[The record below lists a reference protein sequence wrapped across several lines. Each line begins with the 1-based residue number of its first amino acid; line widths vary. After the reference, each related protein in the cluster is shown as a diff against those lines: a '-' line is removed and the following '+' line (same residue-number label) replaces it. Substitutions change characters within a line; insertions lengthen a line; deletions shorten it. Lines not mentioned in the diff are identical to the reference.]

1 MHLLTA
7 LVEHAA
13 ECTTERTAWAPLL
26 TALLSTSLRTA
37 ERYVWECSEPVRPRR
52 RVPVERPQ
60 VGCSAMRSEVRHRVP
75 MRSRSEV
82 VFTRC
87 PKGALSG
94 VFPDETMMGV
104 SAGWNKGSW

>member
-1 MHLLTA
+1 LTHLPST

-13 ECTTERTAWAPLL
+13 ERTAWAPLL
-26 TALLSTSLRTA
+26 TALLSTSLRAA

-52 RVPVERPQ
+52 RIPVERAQ
-60 VGCSAMRSEVRHRVP
+60 VGRSAMRSEVRHRVP

-82 VFTRC
+82 VFTGC

-94 VFPDETMMGV
+94 VFPDETMMGA
-104 SAGWNKGSW
+104 SAGWNKGPW